1 MLKYFIGVAG
11 GAAAAKV
18 SIGTSDTAASA
29 TDTTLTGDTKKAI
42 EVRSYS
48 RPSGYVSAVY
58 TSAEANFTWNE
69 MGLFD
74 TNDVLITRIVLDP
87 AIVKTAAN
95 RARVQW
101 QLVLERDDS

>member
-1 MLKYFIGVAG
+1 MAG

-29 TDTTLTGDTKKAI
+29 TDTTLTGDTKKDI

-58 TSAEANFTWNE
+58 TSGEANFTWNE

-74 TNDVLITRIVLDP
+74 TNDVLIARIVLDP